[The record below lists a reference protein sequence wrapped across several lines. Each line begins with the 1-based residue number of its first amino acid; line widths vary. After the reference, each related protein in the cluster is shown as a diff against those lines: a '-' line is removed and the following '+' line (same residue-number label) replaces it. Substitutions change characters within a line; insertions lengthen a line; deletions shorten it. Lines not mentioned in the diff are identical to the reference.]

1 MLALLLCA
9 GVLFAC
15 RPDTPTPPDDTQN
28 PPSDDPGTQPDP
40 DPTDQK
46 CQEYDHK
53 AQQHIHKITD
63 HHGHRQNQSWEVD
76 LLYQI
81 LLMYNR

>member
-1 MLALLLCA
+1 MTKRVFLLMLALLLCA

-40 DPTDQK
+40 DPNPVA
-46 CQEYDHK
+46 E
-53 AQQHIHKITD
+53 
-63 HHGHRQNQSWEVD
+63 GE
-76 LLYQI
+76 
-81 LLMYNR
+81 